1 MRHETRLQKEKK
13 KLHTLMHI
21 HYLPND
27 DLKYFKYISNN
38 VDYFVQTCSPKNSA
52 KHVEPSFKK
61 KYEES
66 RFTEGNIPAGGII

>member
-1 MRHETRLQKEKK
+1 
-13 KLHTLMHI
+13 MHI

-52 KHVEPSFKK
+52 KRVEPPFKK